1 MGGDHHTW
9 AEVHLPDDVEPEL
22 ENTSL
27 DLEQTNGSNPRSYHG
42 VAMRAILDQ
51 EDCSPGAPR
60 GRRKMEKAGI
70 FPGLRPG
77 VMV

>member
-1 MGGDHHTW
+1 MGGDYHTW

-27 DLEQTNGSNPRSYHG
+27 DLEQTNGSNRRSYHG

-51 EDCSPGAPR
+51 ED
-60 GRRKMEKAGI
+60 
-70 FPGLRPG
+70 
-77 VMV
+77 